1 MLYVISTT
9 DIKRQLWRLF
19 QSDRYKV
26 IRPLGSSL
34 YRRETLTIRGIDVK
48 VSDINRRL
56 HPEELSKA
64 YQYSDELDDEE
75 GTAFN

>member
-1 MLYVISTT
+1 
-9 DIKRQLWRLF
+9 
-19 QSDRYKV
+19 
-26 IRPLGSSL
+26 L

-56 HPEELSKA
+56 HPEKLSKA

-75 GTAFN
+75 GTDFN